1 MTVTERAL
9 ADLVD
14 RYPWLPFVAPFA
26 LFIGLTAVQQGVPG
40 GVVWVYPLK
49 AVLTGAYIVALARWL
64 KAPGAPFAFAAAA
77 VGVAVLLVWVL
88 SDGLYPLLDAR
99 PAFDPYREL
108 QRSQAYV
115 WIAMRLVGAAVIV
128 PIAEEFFWRG
138 FLIRWLV
145 SPDFRSVR
153 MGTFTWYSFLATSA
167 LFAVEHDRWLAG
179 LIAGVAYNGLYYRTR
194 SLKACILAHGV
205 TNLGL
210 GIYVL
215 VGNQWRFW

>member
-1 MTVTERAL
+1 MLKTPL

-26 LFIGLTAVQQGVPG
+26 LFVGFTGVQPLVPG
-40 GVVWVYPLK
+40 GVAWLYPLK
-49 AVLTGAYIVALARWL
+49 TVLTGALIVALARWL
-64 KAPGAPFAFAAAA
+64 RAPEAPFALAA
-77 VGVAVLLVWVL
+77 VGVGLAILAVWVL

-108 QRSQAYV
+108 TRSQAYA
-115 WIAMRLVGAAVIV
+115 WIAFRLIGAAVVV
-128 PIAEEFFWRG
+128 PIVEEFFWRG

-145 SPDFRSVR
+145 QPDFRSVR
-153 MGTFTWYSFLATSA
+153 MGTFTWYSFLATSV

-179 LIAGVAYNGLYYRTR
+179 LIAGVAFNLLYYRTR

-215 VGNQWRFW
+215 AASQWRFW

>member
-1 MTVTERAL
+1 MPKIVL

-26 LFIGLTAVQQGVPG
+26 LFVGITGLQPLVAG
-40 GVVWVYPLK
+40 GVAWLYPLK
-49 AVLTGAYIVALARWL
+49 TVLTGTVIVALAHWL
-64 KAPGAPFAFAAAA
+64 DAPGKPFLFTALC
-77 VGVAVLLVWVL
+77 VGTAVLVVWVL
-88 SDGLYPLLDAR
+88 SDGLYPLLDPR

-108 QRSQAYV
+108 TRSQAYA
-115 WIAMRLVGAAVIV
+115 WIAFRLVGAAVVV
-128 PIAEEFFWRG
+128 PIVEEFFWRG

-145 SPDFRSVR
+145 HPEFRSVR
-153 MGTFTWYSFLATSA
+153 MGTFTWYSFAATSV

-179 LIAGVAYNGLYYRTR
+179 LIAGVAFNLLYYRTR

-215 VGNQWRFW
+215 AANQWRFW

>member
-1 MTVTERAL
+1 MMPKSVL

-26 LFIGLTAVQQGVPG
+26 LFVGFTGLQPLVPG
-40 GVVWVYPLK
+40 GVAWVYPVK
-49 AVLTGAYIVALARWL
+49 TVLTGAAILALARWL
-64 KAPGAPFAFAAAA
+64 SAPEAPFALAAVG
-77 VGVAVLLVWVL
+77 VGVAVLAVWVL

-99 PAFDPYREL
+99 PAFDPFREL
-108 QRSQAYV
+108 TRPQAYA
-115 WIAMRLVGAAVIV
+115 WIAFRLVGAAAVV

-138 FLIRWLV
+138 FLIRWIV
-145 SPDFRSVR
+145 NPNFRSVR
-153 MGTFTWYSFLATSA
+153 MGTFTWVSFLVTSV

-194 SLKACILAHGV
+194 SLKACIVAHGV

-215 VGNQWRFW
+215 VSNAWRFW